1 MDIHNHKDF
10 DLTPWI
16 DILRLAF
23 LLELKSVNPLK

>member
-1 MDIHNHKDF
+1 MDKHNHNNF

-23 LLELKSVNPLK
+23 LLELKFVNPLK